1 MRVITPDV
9 ITQVALV
16 TGKILHEGTGKPVI
30 GVVHI
35 TAQEFPSNIN
45 PILIDKVLNDG
56 TFVLSGRPELL
67 FPELAIK
74 DYQLHLTIRAT
85 SPQFRQ
91 EFAERSL
98 TVTIPQNWN
107 FVEPISKGLPT
118 STSTILVLL
127 PADPVFIRGYVFD
140 ADNPGVGIAN
150 ATITVKQGATT
161 FTTVTSADVEHRG
174 KYSFQDPVD
183 PTQLRAFTIT
193 STNPATIQC
202 SAGGFVSSPERPL
215 AIYFGRSLHEE
226 YFYLVPT

>member
-1 MRVITPDV
+1 MGFIIPDV

-16 TGKILHEGTGKPVI
+16 TGKVLHEGTGKPVI

-35 TAQEFPSNIN
+35 TAREFPPNIN

-67 FPELAIK
+67 FLELALR

-85 SPQFRQ
+85 SAQFRQ
-91 EFAERSL
+91 GFAEQLL
-98 TVTIPQNWN
+98 TVTIPQNWD
-107 FVEPISKGLPT
+107 FAQPVSKELPT

-127 PADPVFIRGYVFD
+127 AADPVFIRGYVFD

-161 FTTVTSADVEHRG
+161 FTTVTSADVERRG

-183 PTQLRAFTIT
+183 PAQLRAFTIT
-193 STNPATIQC
+193 AAHPATIQC
-202 SAGGFVSSPERPL
+202 SAVGFGSSPERPL
-215 AIYFGRSLHEE
+215 AIDFGRSPHEE